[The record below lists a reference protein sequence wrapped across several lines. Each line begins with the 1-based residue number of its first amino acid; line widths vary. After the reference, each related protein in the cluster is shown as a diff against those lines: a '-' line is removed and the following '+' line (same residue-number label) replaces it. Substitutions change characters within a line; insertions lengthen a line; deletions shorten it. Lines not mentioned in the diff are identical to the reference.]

1 MVYDSDYARYV
12 KLIAHTLNVFPSKQ
26 NNSALK
32 MKVQGEE
39 EICRVKTGW
48 SPDRKHEVL
57 SGWDQQVSC

>member
-1 MVYDSDYARYV
+1 MVYDNDYARYV
-12 KLIAHTLNVFPSKQ
+12 KLITHILNVFLNKQ

-39 EICRVKTGW
+39 EICRVETGW

-57 SGWDQQVSC
+57 SGWDQQASC